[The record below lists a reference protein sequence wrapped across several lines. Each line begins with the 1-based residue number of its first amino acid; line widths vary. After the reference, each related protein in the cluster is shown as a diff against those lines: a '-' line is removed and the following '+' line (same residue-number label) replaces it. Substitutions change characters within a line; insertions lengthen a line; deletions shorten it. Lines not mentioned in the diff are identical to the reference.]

1 MHMETKC
8 FFYLRVSDKITL
20 EDASRVTCKQI
31 AEHVLSME
39 VAPRLADFR
48 VIGTPGE
55 YFKSQNLTGDPA
67 SWEAYSMHIRGLDAA
82 SGSKNRIY
90 GNRDVAIVV
99 ARRKY
104 IPPVMDMAQTFILVF
119 YGKTLEQQD
128 GSGFM
133 SAPEGIIDTL
143 SPRSRAYE
151 PDRLVIHTRANALLF
166 DEEAYAWYQARL
178 GIMPKAA
185 HRAKQFCKSILYLL
199 DRVNLGDA
207 STDTD
212 SIFPEASVDP
222 KQDDPFEFASL
233 LEKSDGLPDTA
244 PPVLINAWKRRVW
257 RYIAY
262 CVDGGLIPHLLQIDK
277 LVYDQKTMT
286 DGTRE
291 SDRIMHVLETM
302 LYLHAADQPYRHIH
316 LVSKIQDP
324 KIMSNFVFNE
334 SVMVRLLETGY
345 LKRIIG
351 GRSDVSE
358 YPRFLVRLLKRKE
371 AGDGSE
377 HP

>member
-1 MHMETKC
+1 M
-8 FFYLRVSDKITL
+8 
-20 EDASRVTCKQI
+20 
-31 AEHVLSME
+31 
-39 VAPRLADFR
+39 
-48 VIGTPGE
+48 
-55 YFKSQNLTGDPA
+55 
-67 SWEAYSMHIRGLDAA
+67 
-82 SGSKNRIY
+82 
-90 GNRDVAIVV
+90 V

-178 GIMPKAA
+178 GIMPGCSQGEA
-185 HRAKQFCKSILYLL
+185 ILQEYSAFIGQ
-199 DRVNLGDA
+199 VNLGDA

-233 LEKSDGLPDTA
+233 LEKESDGLPDTA

-262 CVDGGLIPHLLQIDK
+262 CVDGGPIPHLLQIDK

-334 SVMVRLLETGY
+334 SVMVT
-345 LKRIIG
+345 IIG
-351 GRSDVSE
+351 NWIPQNESSVAAVMSLSIQGFWSV
-358 YPRFLVRLLKRKE
+358 Y
-371 AGDGSE
+371 
-377 HP
+377 